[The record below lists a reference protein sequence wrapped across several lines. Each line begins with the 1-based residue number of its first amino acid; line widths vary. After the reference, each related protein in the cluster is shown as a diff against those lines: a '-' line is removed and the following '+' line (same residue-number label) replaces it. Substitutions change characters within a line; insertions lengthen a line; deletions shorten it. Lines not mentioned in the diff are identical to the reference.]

1 MMERGHFYGKKPD
14 WLRVPIRSG
23 AGLKEVKD
31 LLRDL
36 HLHTVCEAANCPNR
50 MECFSKRTATFM
62 LLGDVCTRSCRFCNV
77 RHGMPRKPEADE
89 PERVAE
95 AVRRLN
101 LKHAVLTSVTRD
113 DLPDGG
119 AAQFAVAIQA
129 IRRNSPSVRIEV
141 LIPDL
146 GGSYEALASIL
157 VAVPDILNHNL
168 ETVPRLYPAVRPEA
182 DYRRSLELLKRSKG
196 YNPQIYT
203 KSGLMVGLGE
213 TEGEIEQVMDDLR
226 EAGCEFLTI
235 GQYLPPSKQHYPA
248 AEYVHPDQFAAYR
261 RTGYKKGFSFVAS
274 APFVRSSYQA
284 ATVLD
289 SLTSFSVPK
298 TALFF

>member
-1 MMERGHFYGKKPD
+1 MTEKEHIHRKKPD
-14 WLRVPIRSG
+14 WLRIPIRSG
-23 AGLKEVKD
+23 AGMKEVKD

-50 MECFSKRTATFM
+50 MECFSNRTATFM

-77 RHGMPRKPEADE
+77 IHGTPRKPESDE

-95 AVRRLN
+95 AVRRLK

-119 AAQFAVAIQA
+119 AAQFAAAIQA
-129 IRRNSPSVRIEV
+129 IRRNTPSVRIEV

-146 GGSYEALASIL
+146 RGSFEALTSIL
-157 VAVPDILNHNL
+157 EVVPDILNHNL

-182 DYRRSLELLKRSKG
+182 DYRRSLELLKRSKA
-196 YNPQIYT
+196 YNPKIYT

-226 EAGCEFLTI
+226 KTGCEFLTI
-235 GQYLPPSKQHYPA
+235 GQYLPPSKQHYPV
-248 AEYVHPDQFAAYR
+248 AEYVHPDQFAIYR

-284 ATVLD
+284 ASVID
-289 SLTSFSVPK
+289 SLTSP
-298 TALFF
+298 